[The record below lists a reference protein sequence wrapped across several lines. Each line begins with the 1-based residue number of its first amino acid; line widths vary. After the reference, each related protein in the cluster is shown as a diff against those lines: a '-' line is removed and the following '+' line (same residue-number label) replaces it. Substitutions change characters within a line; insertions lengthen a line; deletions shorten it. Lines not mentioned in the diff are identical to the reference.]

1 MAGDCF
7 RMEWKSKPTLKIE
20 VVETND
26 TDKAVQR
33 NHMTLRRGLVT
44 QIWGMLIL
52 TCWTKGYMGD
62 LKGHMGDPKEMARE
76 VRGKPGNDR

>member
-26 TDKAVQR
+26 IDKAVQR

-44 QIWGMLIL
+44 QI
-52 TCWTKGYMGD
+52 
-62 LKGHMGDPKEMARE
+62 
-76 VRGKPGNDR
+76 